1 MEEIIKDLEHTIEY
15 FEDAQTDFQRGR
27 VFQAKKV
34 LEALRIHGVVGQSEQ
49 LECDCTQP
57 PFRYNELGT
66 CKYCGKQ
73 KKEAL

>member
-1 MEEIIKDLEHTIEY
+1 MKDKLEQIFDKHHEGFAVYNKDEIIKELL
-15 FEDAQTDFQRGR
+15 FLFN
-27 VFQAKKV
+27 
-34 LEALRIHGVVGQSEQ
+34 VVGQSEQ

-57 PFRYNELGT
+57 PFRYNELGI